1 VGQKAAETNS
11 FYDVP
16 VHVCRTE
23 VCRQVRELYPD
34 QHLPIIMVSAATEE
48 DTVVRSLD
56 CGADDY
62 ITKPFKRVELLAR
75 IKAKLAAVLE
85 QVRVACLTAKLL
97 FGVACHCEYQD
108 AVHLLV
114 I

>member
-1 VGQKAAETNS
+1 MGSTNVQTRYMCNDGTVLHTHLWHGADL
-11 FYDVP
+11 YDL
-16 VHVCRTE
+16 CRNE

-48 DTVVRSLD
+48 DAVVRSLD

-75 IKAKLAAVLE
+75 IKAKLSAVQE
-85 QVRVACLTAKLL
+85 QVRPLT
-97 FGVACHCEYQD
+97 
-108 AVHLLV
+108 
-114 I
+114 